1 MKLVLISY
9 NEALDGDIEQI
20 LEQYSIQG
28 YTKWTKVYGK
38 GQASEPHL
46 GTHVWPKANNVLAV
60 VTEEGTASKMLES
73 VRNLRKALSREGVKA
88 FVVPCEEIT

>member
-1 MKLVLISY
+1 MKLVLITY

-20 LEQYSIQG
+20 LEQNSIQG
-28 YTKWTKVYGK
+28 YTKWAKVYGK

-60 VTEEGTASKMLES
+60 VTEESTASKMLEA
-73 VRNLRKALSREGVKA
+73 VRTLRKALPREGVKA
-88 FVVPCEEIT
+88 FVIPCEEVT